1 MTPDTAGEEIAMG
14 SLIPHVHDLFDP
26 QLQLE
31 AEDPCCPQQHAN
43 PDAKGIHGEIVGTIA
58 AIERL
63 AAQLHGP
70 PGAIAE
76 QRSDSAR

>member
-1 MTPDTAGEEIAMG
+1 MG
-14 SLIPHVHDLFDP
+14 VLIPPLFNLFDP

-31 AEDPCCPQQHAN
+31 AEDCAEGATKPRTK
-43 PDAKGIHGEIVGTIA
+43 DIHGEILGTIA

>member
-1 MTPDTAGEEIAMG
+1 MG
-14 SLIPHVHDLFDP
+14 SLIPPLFNLFDP

-31 AEDPCCPQQHAN
+31 AEDPAEGI
-43 PDAKGIHGEIVGTIA
+43 AKPAAKDIHGEILGTID

-70 PGAIAE
+70 PGPGAE
-76 QRSDSAR
+76 QRSDRGA